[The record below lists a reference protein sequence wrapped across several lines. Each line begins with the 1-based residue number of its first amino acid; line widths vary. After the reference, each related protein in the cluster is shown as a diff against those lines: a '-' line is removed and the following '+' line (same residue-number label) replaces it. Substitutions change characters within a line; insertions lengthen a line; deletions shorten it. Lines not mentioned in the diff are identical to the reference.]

1 MFMLTFMF
9 ICGGCCRCSCIPIT
23 AVAVAVAVAV
33 AAAATRAAA
42 DNASGGGWPLGGPLG
57 PFVPGVVGVG
67 G

>member
-1 MFMLTFMF
+1 MFMW
-9 ICGGCCRCSCIPIT
+9 GGAGWRCSCIPIT

-42 DNASGGGWPLGGPLG
+42 DRASGGGPPLVG
-57 PFVPGVVGVG
+57 FVPGVVGVG